1 MQTED
6 CKRKMMWLHD
16 NFHKLK
22 LMVKFGVNVNIHSC
36 FPFPMAS
43 TKNVSESY
51 FLVTD
56 TAISQSMMICNCQP
70 VYTSG
75 GWQVV
80 AGDLHGRSL
89 SVNSHQLLTKQP
101 SNGNFRN
108 NHRSPSK

>member
-22 LMVKFGVNVNIHSC
+22 LMVKFGVNVTIHSC

-56 TAISQSMMICNCQP
+56 TAICQSMVICNCQP
-70 VYTSG
+70 VYTS

-89 SVNSHQLLTKQP
+89 SVKSHQLLTKQP

>member
-1 MQTED
+1 
-6 CKRKMMWLHD
+6 MWLHD

-56 TAISQSMMICNCQP
+56 TAICQSMVICNCQP
-70 VYTSG
+70 ATSG
-75 GWQVV
+75 GWHVV

-89 SVNSHQLLTKQP
+89 SVNSHQLLTAQP
-101 SNGNFRN
+101 SKLQKQSSFTF
-108 NHRSPSK
+108 KVTVALIEMCWLQQ